1 MRKPF
6 SIAVPCWGRCTL
18 GASEDSWPTALDKG
32 LASVRSGITRWRHR
46 GTPLKEEEPA
56 EASVNVSA
64 EAQAVATAN
73 LAPEPR
79 PAAPEAPASSVP
91 TPDARDRASARASAR
106 AGRDGLATLLHLRV
120 RGARGSPPAGRSDSL
135 SDGQAA
141 RAQLAEAADALR
153 VLYLQSHGMLPKAK
167 AQRHQFVWPQVADGG
182 LDQGQGAAEAALLGY
197 VGRVLADKGRLLVLT
212 PVVPGEA
219 VTAQLSALERQLPQ
233 ARLCRGLCLSSRRI
247 PPRSAGA
254 LDSAAEPT
262 VTPALRPMALADLPA
277 VLAVERAAYFSPWAE
292 SHFRDSLRQD
302 HECWIPSRGRG
313 VRRPRHS

>member
-1 MRKPF
+1 MAHSSRQRTRL
-6 SIAVPCWGRCTL
+6 S
-18 GASEDSWPTALDKG
+18 AL
-32 LASVRSGITRWRHR
+32 GITRWRHR

-91 TPDARDRASARASAR
+91 TPTPTPATAPAPEPEPEPVRAP
-106 AGRDGLATLLHLRV
+106 GAT
-120 RGARGSPPAGRSDSL
+120 ASPPCFTFECVVLEDHLLLADRTAFQ
-135 SDGQAA
+135 DGQGA

-212 PVVPGEA
+212 PAVPGEA

-233 ARLCRGLCLSSRRI
+233 ARLCRGIMPELQADPAAPRQALWTQLLS
-247 PPRSAGA
+247 
-254 LDSAAEPT
+254 
-262 VTPALRPMALADLPA
+262 RP
-277 VLAVERAAYFSPWAE
+277 
-292 SHFRDSLRQD
+292 
-302 HECWIPSRGRG
+302 
-313 VRRPRHS
+313 

>member
-1 MRKPF
+1 MAHSSKQR
-6 SIAVPCWGRCTL
+6 SRL
-18 GASEDSWPTALDKG
+18 SAL
-32 LASVRSGITRWRHR
+32 GITRWRHR

-73 LAPEPR
+73 LAPEPT

-91 TPDARDRASARASAR
+91 TPTPTPATAPAPEPEPVRAP
-106 AGRDGLATLLHLRV
+106 GAT
-120 RGARGSPPAGRSDSL
+120 ASPPCFTFECVVLEDHLLLADRTAFQ
-135 SDGQAA
+135 DGQGA

-167 AQRHQFVWPQVADGG
+167 AQRHQFVWPQLADGG

-212 PVVPGEA
+212 PAVPSEA

-233 ARLCRGLCLSSRRI
+233 ARLCRGIMPELQADPAAPRQALWTQLLS
-247 PPRSAGA
+247 
-254 LDSAAEPT
+254 
-262 VTPALRPMALADLPA
+262 RP
-277 VLAVERAAYFSPWAE
+277 
-292 SHFRDSLRQD
+292 
-302 HECWIPSRGRG
+302 
-313 VRRPRHS
+313 

>member
-1 MRKPF
+1 MAHSSRQRTRL
-6 SIAVPCWGRCTL
+6 S
-18 GASEDSWPTALDKG
+18 AL
-32 LASVRSGITRWRHR
+32 GITRWRHR

-91 TPDARDRASARASAR
+91 TPTPATAPAPEPVRAP
-106 AGRDGLATLLHLRV
+106 GAT
-120 RGARGSPPAGRSDSL
+120 ASPPCFTFECVVLEDHLLLADRTAFQ
-135 SDGQAA
+135 DGQGA

-212 PVVPGEA
+212 PAVPGEA
-219 VTAQLSALERQLPQ
+219 VAAQLSALERQLPQ
-233 ARLCRGLCLSSRRI
+233 ARLCRGIMPELQADPAAPRQALWTQLLS
-247 PPRSAGA
+247 
-254 LDSAAEPT
+254 
-262 VTPALRPMALADLPA
+262 RP
-277 VLAVERAAYFSPWAE
+277 
-292 SHFRDSLRQD
+292 
-302 HECWIPSRGRG
+302 
-313 VRRPRHS
+313 

>member
-1 MRKPF
+1 MSHSSKQR
-6 SIAVPCWGRCTL
+6 SRL
-18 GASEDSWPTALDKG
+18 SAL
-32 LASVRSGITRWRHR
+32 GITRWRRR

-56 EASVNVSA
+56 EVSANVSA

-73 LAPEPR
+73 FAPEPR

-91 TPDARDRASARASAR
+91 TPTPATAPAPEPEPVRAP
-106 AGRDGLATLLHLRV
+106 GAT
-120 RGARGSPPAGRSDSL
+120 ASPPCFTFECVVLEDHLLLADRTAFQ
-135 SDGQAA
+135 DGQGA

-212 PVVPGEA
+212 PAVPGEA

-233 ARLCRGLCLSSRRI
+233 ARLCRGIMPELQADPAAPRQALWTQLLS
-247 PPRSAGA
+247 
-254 LDSAAEPT
+254 
-262 VTPALRPMALADLPA
+262 RP
-277 VLAVERAAYFSPWAE
+277 
-292 SHFRDSLRQD
+292 
-302 HECWIPSRGRG
+302 
-313 VRRPRHS
+313 

>member
-1 MRKPF
+1 MAHSSRQRTRL
-6 SIAVPCWGRCTL
+6 S
-18 GASEDSWPTALDKG
+18 AL
-32 LASVRSGITRWRHR
+32 GITRWRHR

-91 TPDARDRASARASAR
+91 TPTPATAPAPEPVRAP
-106 AGRDGLATLLHLRV
+106 
-120 RGARGSPPAGRSDSL
+120 GAAASPPCFTFECVVLEDHLLLADRTAFQ
-135 SDGQAA
+135 DGQGA

-212 PVVPGEA
+212 PAVPGEA

-233 ARLCRGLCLSSRRI
+233 ARLCRGIMPELQADPAAPRQALWTQLLS
-247 PPRSAGA
+247 
-254 LDSAAEPT
+254 
-262 VTPALRPMALADLPA
+262 RP
-277 VLAVERAAYFSPWAE
+277 
-292 SHFRDSLRQD
+292 
-302 HECWIPSRGRG
+302 
-313 VRRPRHS
+313 

>member
-1 MRKPF
+1 T
-6 SIAVPCWGRCTL
+6 GRL
-18 GASEDSWPTALDKG
+18 GGFMAHSSRQRTRLSAL
-32 LASVRSGITRWRHR
+32 GITRWRHR

-91 TPDARDRASARASAR
+91 TP
-106 AGRDGLATLLHLRV
+106 ATAPAPEPEP
-120 RGARGSPPAGRSDSL
+120 GATASPPCFTFECVVLEDHLLLADRTAFQ
-135 SDGQAA
+135 DGQGA

-212 PVVPGEA
+212 PAVPGEA

-233 ARLCRGLCLSSRRI
+233 ARLCRGIMPELQADPAAPRQALWTQLLS
-247 PPRSAGA
+247 
-254 LDSAAEPT
+254 
-262 VTPALRPMALADLPA
+262 RP
-277 VLAVERAAYFSPWAE
+277 
-292 SHFRDSLRQD
+292 
-302 HECWIPSRGRG
+302 
-313 VRRPRHS
+313 

>member
-1 MRKPF
+1 MAHSSRQRTRL
-6 SIAVPCWGRCTL
+6 S
-18 GASEDSWPTALDKG
+18 AL
-32 LASVRSGITRWRHR
+32 GITRWRHR

-79 PAAPEAPASSVP
+79 PAAPVALASSVP
-91 TPDARDRASARASAR
+91 TPATAPAPEPEPVRAP
-106 AGRDGLATLLHLRV
+106 GAT
-120 RGARGSPPAGRSDSL
+120 ASPPCFTFECVVLEDHLLLADRTAFQ
-135 SDGQAA
+135 DGQGA

-212 PVVPGEA
+212 PAVPGEA

-233 ARLCRGLCLSSRRI
+233 ARLCRGIMPELQADPAAPRQALWTQLLS
-247 PPRSAGA
+247 
-254 LDSAAEPT
+254 
-262 VTPALRPMALADLPA
+262 RP
-277 VLAVERAAYFSPWAE
+277 
-292 SHFRDSLRQD
+292 
-302 HECWIPSRGRG
+302 
-313 VRRPRHS
+313 

>member
-1 MRKPF
+1 M
-6 SIAVPCWGRCTL
+6 
-18 GASEDSWPTALDKG
+18 
-32 LASVRSGITRWRHR
+32 
-46 GTPLKEEEPA
+46 
-56 EASVNVSA
+56 SA

-91 TPDARDRASARASAR
+91 TPTPATAPAPEPEPESVRAP
-106 AGRDGLATLLHLRV
+106 GAT
-120 RGARGSPPAGRSDSL
+120 ASPPCFTFECVVLEDHLLLADRTAFQ
-135 SDGQAA
+135 DGQGA

-233 ARLCRGLCLSSRRI
+233 ARLCRGIMPELQADPAAPRQALWTQLLS
-247 PPRSAGA
+247 
-254 LDSAAEPT
+254 
-262 VTPALRPMALADLPA
+262 RP
-277 VLAVERAAYFSPWAE
+277 
-292 SHFRDSLRQD
+292 
-302 HECWIPSRGRG
+302 
-313 VRRPRHS
+313 

>member
-1 MRKPF
+1 MAHSSRQRTRL
-6 SIAVPCWGRCTL
+6 S
-18 GASEDSWPTALDKG
+18 AL
-32 LASVRSGITRWRHR
+32 GITRWRHR

-91 TPDARDRASARASAR
+91 TPTPATAPAPEPVRAP
-106 AGRDGLATLLHLRV
+106 GAT
-120 RGARGSPPAGRSDSL
+120 ASPPCFTFECVVLEDHLLLADRTAFQ
-135 SDGQAA
+135 DGQAA

-233 ARLCRGLCLSSRRI
+233 ARLCRGIMPELQADPAAPRQALWTQLLS
-247 PPRSAGA
+247 
-254 LDSAAEPT
+254 
-262 VTPALRPMALADLPA
+262 RP
-277 VLAVERAAYFSPWAE
+277 
-292 SHFRDSLRQD
+292 
-302 HECWIPSRGRG
+302 
-313 VRRPRHS
+313 